1 MQRAGT
7 RWLAALL
14 ALTAATAAGRDARAH
29 GDVDI
34 DRPEPP
40 SAPSPA
46 TASATPRPEDAQA
59 TRTERS
65 TLTLDMVLGWGTVP
79 FAVQSLPGTG
89 DPSLTYSRSDRTQAD
104 VQSFVLAGSTEWSEH
119 WGAGVRLPFT
129 FASFSPAGSP
139 SRSTSS
145 FGNIELYADTAA
157 PLAQGLRLVGSIGL
171 ALPTA
176 PGQEVPPGL
185 TGQSAAATPES
196 AYDRW
201 SLSRAA
207 VFARGEEE
215 DALFEPQRLGLIP
228 KIGLLYRRGSLR
240 LEPTVKVESL
250 FATSS
255 SLQAAYV
262 GEVVAALRVGYA
274 VHEHLEIAARGWVT
288 VGYAGTSD
296 DRTTVVAVEPG
307 LVLRFGSVRPY
318 AGVILP
324 LAGPP
329 SDNGFFGV
337 RAGVTVSF

>member
-7 RWLAALL
+7 RWLAGLL
-14 ALTAATAAGRDARAH
+14 ALTAGTAAGRDARAH

-34 DRPEPP
+34 DRPEAP
-40 SAPSPA
+40 SAPGPA
-46 TASATPRPEDAQA
+46 TANATARDAQA

-65 TLTLDMVLGWGTVP
+65 ALTLDMVLGWGKVP
-79 FAVQSLPGTG
+79 FAVQNLPGTG
-89 DPSLTYSRSDRTQAD
+89 DPSLTYSRSDRTEAD
-104 VQSFVLAGSTEWSEH
+104 VQSFVLAGTTEWSER

-145 FGNIELYADTAA
+145 LGNIELEADTTA
-157 PLAQGLRLVGSIGL
+157 PLAEGLRFVGSIGV

-176 PGQEVPPGL
+176 QGQEVPPGL

-207 VFARGEEE
+207 VFARGEED

-228 KIGLLYRRGSLR
+228 KIGVLYRRRNLR
-240 LEPTVKVESL
+240 IEPSVKVENL

-262 GEVVAALRVGYA
+262 GGVVAALRVGYA
-274 VHEHLEIAARGWVT
+274 VHDHLEIAARGWVT
-288 VGYAGTSD
+288 AGYAGTSD
-296 DRTTVVAVEPG
+296 DRTTAVAVEPG

-329 SDNGFFGV
+329 SDNAFFGV
-337 RAGVTVSF
+337 RAGVAVSF